1 MVMEEP
7 LISGEELTSPL
18 FLHVMLNIEIYRA
31 REYGTG
37 FSLVTIGIKDF
48 ENLSPDIQSE
58 LLEDAAEQ
66 LEESCQST
74 DLIFYEDGYFD
85 ILRPGKSKSDSRQF
99 AERISEAL
107 NRKVWLAPELEN
119 FKLSLS
125 VVSFPEDGN
134 SKAELVHSW
143 TAATQ
148 RKEPAN

>member
-1 MVMEEP
+1 MEEP

-48 ENLSPDIQSE
+48 KKFPSEIQTE
-58 LLEDAAEQ
+58 LLDDVAEQ
-66 LEESCQST
+66 LEKVCQAA
-74 DLIFYEDGYFD
+74 DLIFYADGYFD
-85 ILRPGKSKSDSRQF
+85 ILRPGKSKIDSRQF

-119 FKLSLS
+119 LKLSLS

-134 SKAELVHSW
+134 SKAELVRSW

>member
-1 MVMEEP
+1 MEEP

-48 ENLSPDIQSE
+48 ESLSSEIRTE
-58 LLEDAAEQ
+58 LLDDFAEQ
-66 LEESCQST
+66 LEKVCQAA
-74 DLIFYEDGYFD
+74 DLIFYEGGYFD

-99 AERISEAL
+99 AESISEAL
-107 NRKVWLAPELEN
+107 NGKVWLAPELEN
-119 FKLSLS
+119 LKLSLS

-134 SKAELVHSW
+134 SKAELVRSW
-143 TAATQ
+143 TTATQ
-148 RKEPAN
+148 RK

>member
-1 MVMEEP
+1 
-7 LISGEELTSPL
+7 
-18 FLHVMLNIEIYRA
+18 MLNIEIYRA

-48 ENLSPDIQSE
+48 KKFPSEIQTE
-58 LLEDAAEQ
+58 LLDDVAEQ
-66 LEESCQST
+66 LEKVCQAA
-74 DLIFYEDGYFD
+74 DLIFYADGYFD
-85 ILRPGKSKSDSRQF
+85 ILRPGKSKIDSRQF

-119 FKLSLS
+119 LKLSLS

-134 SKAELVHSW
+134 SKAELVRSW

>member
-1 MVMEEP
+1 MEEP

-37 FSLVTIGIKDF
+37 FSLVTIGIKHFD
-48 ENLSPDIQSE
+48 NLPSEIQAE
-58 LLEDAAEQ
+58 LLDDFAEQ
-66 LEESCQST
+66 LDKVCQTT
-74 DLIFYEDGYFD
+74 DLIFYADGYFD

-99 AERISEAL
+99 AERISNAV

-119 FKLSLS
+119 LNLSLS

-134 SKAELVHSW
+134 SKAELVRSW
-143 TAATQ
+143 TTATQ